1 MHLLDSFSKSM
12 SDGGEMRKYLPRL
25 MHTHAHACAHTLSQK
40 AHRYLRQLQH
50 HRVIHIELSRNRLD
64 EVSATHRD
72 DAEASAECL

>member
-1 MHLLDSFSKSM
+1 MHPLDSFSKSM

-25 MHTHAHACAHTLSQK
+25 MHTHHTHTLSQK
-40 AHRYLRQLQH
+40 AHRYLRQLQ